1 MVTPVPEESNHCEPE
16 PKTDHQ
22 PLCHNS
28 HVAENQDQREPKSKE
43 RKIYSDDVK
52 TPKLLEIPNDTQTG
66 EKHFK
71 CDTCGKSYKY
81 KGPFEAHMKM
91 HTDGEPYSC
100 TTCKRRFR
108 GKWHLT
114 VHTRIHTG
122 EKPFPCNICGKRFN
136 RSEYLKIHVR
146 VHTGE
151 KPYSCDTCGRRFAQS
166 ENLKAHIRV
175 RHARET
181 VRLPNAGKLSDRAVP

>member
-1 MVTPVPEESNHCEPE
+1 MSVPSELPQHQIFKEEEVLTENQACNSSVDQEESEPPQIKDEEEELCISHKGDQLELKQEAVTLMVTPVPEESNHCEPE

-28 HVAENQDQREPKSKE
+28 HVAESQDQREPKSKE

-52 TPKLLEIPNDTQTG
+52 TPKLLEILNDTQTG
-66 EKHFK
+66 EKLFK

-114 VHTRIHTG
+114 VHTRIHKG
-122 EKPFPCNICGKRFN
+122 
-136 RSEYLKIHVR
+136 S
-146 VHTGE
+146 
-151 KPYSCDTCGRRFAQS
+151 
-166 ENLKAHIRV
+166 
-175 RHARET
+175 
-181 VRLPNAGKLSDRAVP
+181 